1 MRVALEV
8 RVAEDVRVVL
18 AVLDVERLTA
28 LVERVLVEVVEPEVR
43 VVLAVVA
50 VVLEGLE
57 VLVVLAA
64 PEVLVV
70 APDVLVVLPKV
81 LRAVAGVAV
90 RAEVRAPSAGA
101 AVRVDVRAE
110 LRTVVVPRISRALV
124 IPLLRRA
131 KERSGCAVAYSLR
144 VTFRC
149 MSW

>member
-43 VVLAVVA
+43 VVLAVVL

-64 PEVLVV
+64 P
-70 APDVLVVLPKV
+70 DVLVVLPKV
-81 LRAVAGVAV
+81 LRA
-90 RAEVRAPSAGA
+90 EVRASAGA

>member
-43 VVLAVVA
+43 VVLAVVL

-64 PEVLVV
+64 PDVLVV

-81 LRAVAGVAV
+81 LRA
-90 RAEVRAPSAGA
+90 EVRAPSAGVA
-101 AVRVDVRAE
+101 TRALVRV
-110 LRTVVVPRISRALV
+110 VVVLRISRAFV
-124 IPLLRRA
+124 RPLLRRA

>member
-18 AVLDVERLTA
+18 AVLAVERPTA

-43 VVLAVVA
+43 VVLAVVL

-64 PEVLVV
+64 PDVLVV
-70 APDVLVVLPKV
+70 APDVLVVLPNV
-81 LRAVAGVAV
+81 LRAVAVVAV

-101 AVRVDVRAE
+101 AARALVRV
-110 LRTVVVPRISRALV
+110 VVVLRISRALV
-124 IPLLRRA
+124 IPLLRRV

-144 VTFRC
+144 ATFRC

>member
-43 VVLAVVA
+43 VVLAVVL

-64 PEVLVV
+64 PDVLVVAPDVLVV

-81 LRAVAGVAV
+81 LRA
-90 RAEVRAPSAGA
+90 EVRAPSAGVA
-101 AVRVDVRAE
+101 TRALVRV
-110 LRTVVVPRISRALV
+110 VVVLRISRAFV
-124 IPLLRRA
+124 RPLLRRV

>member
-18 AVLDVERLTA
+18 AVLAVERPTA

-43 VVLAVVA
+43 VVLAVVL

-64 PEVLVV
+64 PDVLVV
-70 APDVLVVLPKV
+70 APDVLVVLPNV
-81 LRAVAGVAV
+81 LRAVAVVAV
-90 RAEVRAPSAGA
+90 RAEVRAPSTGA
-101 AVRVDVRAE
+101 ATRALVRV
-110 LRTVVVPRISRALV
+110 VVVLRISRAFV
-124 IPLLRRA
+124 IPLLRRV

-144 VTFRC
+144 ATFRC
-149 MSW
+149 KSW

>member
-43 VVLAVVA
+43 VVLAVVL
-50 VVLEGLE
+50 VVLEGPE

-64 PEVLVV
+64 PDVLVV

-81 LRAVAGVAV
+81 LRA
-90 RAEVRAPSAGA
+90 EVRASAGA